1 MRTLS
6 LVLLTLAITGCS
18 ATLPVAPRLNSAALQ
33 AQSAARPVVTIDVTE
48 AYQWITTDPNFMILD
63 LRIPEEYGQG
73 HINKARLLNFYDPS
87 FKTQLETMDRNQPYI
102 IYCRSGARS
111 GEAMQI
117 MQEMGFRK
125 VFNIKGG
132 TLAWQ
137 AKGYPL
143 VRS

>member
-6 LVLLTLAITGCS
+6 LVLFLAATGCS
-18 ATLPVAPRLNSAALQ
+18 AVPQAFAPNAMAIQ

-48 AYQWITTDPNFMILD
+48 AYQWITSDPNFMILD
-63 LRIPEEYGQG
+63 LRTPEEYAQG
-73 HINKARLLNFYDPS
+73 HIAKSRLLNFYDSS

-111 GEAMQI
+111 GEAMKT

-143 VRS
+143 VR

>member
-1 MRTLS
+1 MRSLS
-6 LVLLTLAITGCS
+6 LVLLLAVTGCS
-18 ATLPVAPRLNSAALQ
+18 ATPAAFTPNTLLQ

-63 LRIPEEYGQG
+63 LRTPEEYAQG
-73 HINKARLLNFYDPS
+73 HIAKARLINFYDPS

-111 GEAMQI
+111 GEAMKV

-137 AKGYPL
+137 AQGYPL
-143 VRS
+143 VR